1 MDTVGY
7 LKYRDE
13 FKNVCTQKSDKTAIT
28 YMREDGSVTK
38 TTFAEILKAHANLD
52 AIMQKAGV
60 MPGDRVAIIA
70 PHSPQSVLVALGLA
84 YANITTVLIDASLP
98 YSEINRL
105 IEYSDVQSV
114 FTTEKIYQNIYEC
127 VKNSVPIFEMCE
139 KENEYRLLNK
149 SVACTQKPKTVDPE
163 KDVIAILF
171 SSGTTAQ
178 MKGVKITYES
188 VLKSSEVFIR
198 NIQWKAKYN
207 YLHVF
212 PLNHIAGYATVQ
224 AFLACGSELGMIE
237 NMTATKLQ
245 EALLKYQPY
254 GFGMVPKVFE
264 MMEDKIRLNLKQKGI
279 IVEKTVLFLM
289 CVSSFFRKHFGI
301 RIGRP
306 LLDFVTKQIFGKNII
321 TIGTGASLCRA
332 STSKFFL
339 DLGLY
344 WTNNYAST
352 ETNVPA
358 LSTGNFDKY
367 PVLTAGYVNRNP
379 EIDIIINNPDANGV
393 GEIYIKSELL
403 MKGYFRDDELTNQS
417 YDGEYFKTGDYGY
430 IDKKG
435 YLFVT
440 GRVKE
445 TILLHT
451 GKKVSPTDVE
461 NYYKS
466 AVTDVAFACCGHKR
480 KNTNYDEIHM
490 FVQTLG
496 KTKEEID
503 KAIQSLLALSQES
516 TSSYH
521 LYKIHRINSIP
532 MTSVGKV
539 KRFVLENYIND
550 DSENSEEQKCK
561 YQNISMEDGIINIID
576 KVLQNG
582 VRISMSSNIHCE
594 LGLDSLKL
602 LELDIQIQNAYGVT
616 ILDEWFNM
624 TTVQDLV
631 TFINQSKNS
640 TNRKISIPNKTSDDM
655 LLLKELI
662 SYIDKICDVE
672 YIGLENIPNTPCIIA
687 PNHSSHLDTMVIYKA
702 VGLQFEDKLS
712 KMCCLAAKELA
723 EDAKIKEIFKAI
735 GAIPVDRKQN
745 SASVLKTLRTYVEE
759 YEFSA
764 LVFPEGTRT
773 RTGKMGTFH
782 DGVSIVS
789 VKSGVPIVPVGI
801 KGAFEIWPPSVESPI
816 ISDRKKKVVVH
827 FGKPIYPNNEDI
839 KRLTEI
845 LTEEVKLLSE

>member
-13 FKNVCTQKSDKTAIT
+13 FESVCTRNSDKTAIT

-38 TTFAEILKAHANLD
+38 TTFAEMLIAHANID

-60 MPGDRVAIIA
+60 MPGDRVAVIA

-84 YANITTVLIDASLP
+84 YANITAVLVDASLP
-98 YSEINRL
+98 YSEMNRL
-105 IEYSDVQSV
+105 IEYSDVQGV
-114 FTTEKIYQNIYEC
+114 FTTGRIYPNIDEC
-127 VKNSVPIFEMCE
+127 VKNSVPIFEMCV
-139 KENEYRLLNK
+139 KENDYRLLNK

-224 AFLACGSELGMIE
+224 AFLSCGSELGMIE

-264 MMEDKIRLNLKQKGI
+264 MMEDKIRLNLKQKGVV
-279 IVEKTVLFLM
+279 VEKTAMFLM
-289 CVSSFFRKHFGI
+289 CISSFVRKHFGF

-306 LLDFVTKQIFGKNII
+306 LLNFVTKQAFGNNII

-379 EIDIIINNPDANGV
+379 EIDIIIKNPDANGV

-466 AVTDVAFACCGHKR
+466 AVTDVVFACCGHKR

-496 KTKEEID
+496 KTKEEVD

-521 LYKIHRINSIP
+521 LYKIHRVNIIP

-550 DSENSEEQKCK
+550 DSENSEEQKCT
-561 YQNISMEDGIINIID
+561 YQNISVEDGIINIIG
-576 KVLQNG
+576 KVLQNS
-582 VRISMSSNIHCE
+582 VRVSLSSNIHCE

-616 ILDEWFNM
+616 VLDEWFNM

-640 TNRKISIPNKTSDDM
+640 TNRKISIPKKSSDDM
-655 LLLKELI
+655 LLLEELI
-662 SYIDKICDVE
+662 SYVDEICDVE

-702 VGLQFEDKLS
+702 VGLRFEDKLS

-723 EDAKIKEIFKAI
+723 EDAKMKEIFKAI

-773 RTGKMGTFH
+773 RTGEMGAFH

-789 VKSGVPIVPVGI
+789 VKSGVPILPVGI

-839 KRLTEI
+839 KRLTER
-845 LTEEVKLLSE
+845 LTKEVKLLSE